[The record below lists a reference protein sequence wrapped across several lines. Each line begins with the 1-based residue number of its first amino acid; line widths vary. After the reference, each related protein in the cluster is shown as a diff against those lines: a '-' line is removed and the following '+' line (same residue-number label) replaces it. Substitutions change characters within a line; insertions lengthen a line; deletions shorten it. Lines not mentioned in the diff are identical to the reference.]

1 VTAITGRRAALTRHA
16 RRRSA
21 TGRPRR
27 EAKVTTFTRRAV
39 LRLLRWPSTTANATE
54 VIVTNSE
61 KPSLGE
67 DISTRELADE
77 QLDRV
82 VGGDTSNY
90 TNMMQMMS
98 QILQMLEATS
108 KSIVGNIR

>member
-1 VTAITGRRAALTRHA
+1 M
-16 RRRSA
+16 
-21 TGRPRR
+21 
-27 EAKVTTFTRRAV
+27 
-39 LRLLRWPSTTANATE
+39 E
-54 VIVTNSE
+54 VIVTHTQ

-67 DISTRELADE
+67 DVSTRELTDD

-82 VGGDTSNY
+82 MGETSDY